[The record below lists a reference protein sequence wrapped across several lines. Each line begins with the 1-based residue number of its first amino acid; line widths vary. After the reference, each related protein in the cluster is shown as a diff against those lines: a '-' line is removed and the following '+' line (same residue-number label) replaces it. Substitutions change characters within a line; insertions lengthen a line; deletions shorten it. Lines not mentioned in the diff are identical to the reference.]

1 MAQKEDLIWMKQQ
14 RNSEQDRGELLIVP
28 MGTEHRVFC
37 DEECLL
43 MLVENKT
50 TAHTGKVKSSIT
62 KSVEEQKY

>member
-1 MAQKEDLIWMKQQ
+1 MKQQ